1 MISVTF
7 TGESTPQ
14 AIKILQDAYEALQKI
29 SSNFTM
35 EKANIDEYEEYE
47 PTEADKA
54 DLREILAQ
62 RERGELKYVS
72 IEDIDAS
79 IEKIITKREASEN
92 KLRA

>member
-7 TGESTPQ
+7 TGEDTPQ

-29 SSNFTM
+29 NPHFTM
-35 EKANIDEYEEYE
+35 EKADVDEYEEYE

-62 RERGELKYVS
+62 RERGELKYIS
-72 IEDIDAS
+72 HDEF
-79 IEKIITKREASEN
+79 KRHKKELFSRLGAN
-92 KLRA
+92 ANHI